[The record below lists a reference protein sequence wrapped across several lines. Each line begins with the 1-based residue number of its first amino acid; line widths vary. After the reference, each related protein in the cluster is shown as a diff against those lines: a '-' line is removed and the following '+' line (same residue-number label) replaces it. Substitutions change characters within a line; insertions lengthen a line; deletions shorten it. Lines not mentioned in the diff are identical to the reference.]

1 MGDCGHGES
10 VGGLGSAA
18 SEIARIRAALAEDD
32 DKQGPTI
39 ALSRNRTVGRNDDD
53 HDPENHADHK
63 PHESAKRR
71 IGEAVVLAL
80 YFLYDGY
87 AWWPESHS
95 KALLLGTVGV
105 SVILWIE
112 LPWRWW
118 AISTAGMGIV
128 ALGLNFIVGPVRI
141 QEAQLTFKLLPADEP
156 TPKTGCDPSLGKQPY
171 WSFIV
176 VGAVGQAPTESPPKD
191 ATIVALGS
199 NGLVLTGDK
208 RTPIIGVGECKSLM
222 SVQKTSDSISVDA
235 SIYDTEGK
243 LEAQIHDNT
252 LTTLN
257 TSDLHIS
264 QNGDL
269 SSLIASD
276 GIGERLWVR
285 FLNPHAVKI
294 RGIFICPGSNGVT
307 WITDEASRFFP
318 KNAPVVAY
326 EWGNQCGTDVPY
338 TPPTNAAPK

>member
-1 MGDCGHGES
+1 VRHSTGRYSSNEHANRHPENEGHNGMTPEKKRHVGE
-10 VGGLGSAA
+10 VVILLLYFIIDAYFLWP
-18 SEIARIRAALAEDD
+18 ETHLAALLAA
-32 DKQGPTI
+32 GAGI
-39 ALSRNRTVGRNDDD
+39 
-53 HDPENHADHK
+53 
-63 PHESAKRR
+63 SA
-71 IGEAVVLAL
+71 VL
-80 YFLYDGY
+80 FM
-87 AWWPESHS
+87 
-95 KALLLGTVGV
+95 
-105 SVILWIE
+105 E
-112 LPWRWW
+112 LPTRRWLVSSGVVIAVFG
-118 AISTAGMGIV
+118 AIFFV
-128 ALGLNFIVGPVRI
+128 AGPVAI
-141 QEAQLTFKLLPADEP
+141 QEAQITFKLLPTNEP
-156 TPKTGCDPSLGKQPY
+156 TPKTGCDPGLGKPPY
-171 WSFIV
+171 WSFIMLS
-176 VGAVGQAPTESPPKD
+176 AVGQAPTESPPND

-199 NGLVLTGDK
+199 NGIILTGDK

-222 SVQKTSDSISVDA
+222 SVQKTSDSISVNA
-235 SIYDTEGK
+235 SIYDAEGK

-276 GIGERLWVR
+276 SIGERLWVR

-318 KNAPVVAY
+318 KNAPIVAY

-338 TPPTNAAPK
+338 TPPTNAPPK